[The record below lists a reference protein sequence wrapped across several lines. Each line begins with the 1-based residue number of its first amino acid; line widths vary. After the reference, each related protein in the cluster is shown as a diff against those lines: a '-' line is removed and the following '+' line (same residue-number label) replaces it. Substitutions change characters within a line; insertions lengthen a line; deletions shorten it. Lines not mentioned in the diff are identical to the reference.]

1 MFTNHKDTVG
11 KKMAEGVYLRVLS
24 HGGKLMMTEVQFD
37 KGGVGAA
44 HMHPHEQISYII
56 EGKIKF
62 TIGEEISVVSTG
74 DSCYIPS
81 NVEHGVIALTD
92 AKLVDVFSPQREE
105 FLVQQ

>member
-1 MFTNHKDTVG
+1 MFTKHKDTVE
-11 KKMAEGVYLRVLS
+11 KKMAEGVCLRVLS

-37 KGGVGAA
+37 KGGVGAT
-44 HMHPHEQISYII
+44 HTHPHEQISYII

-62 TIGEEISVVSTG
+62 KIGAEEVVVSAG
-74 DSCYIPS
+74 DSCYVPP
-81 NVEHGVIALTD
+81 NVEHGVIAHTD